1 MVLAALARNLRS
13 IPQSFPQSFPQSEV
27 VSEVVS
33 EVDSIGKEILELVG
47 VGQLQ

>member
-13 IPQSFPQSFPQSEV
+13 IPQSFPQSEV

-47 VGQLQ
+47 VGQFSVRVL